1 MFLFLH
7 PTKMI
12 NKAPEQH
19 AKSWRAKSTPK
30 NQDLGLRASK
40 VPLSSGHTSLQHCW
54 SKNCPILAC
63 LTPKRSAGQRDTPVS
78 HHRGATLEKKPR
90 RRQGKS
96 WRTERDG
103 GGAKLL
109 PLTRPSR
116 ALGRF
121 RGRRRPL
128 TELTWAGETLG
139 RGSRA
144 KIPMSKHVGETGRV

>member
-1 MFLFLH
+1 
-7 PTKMI
+7 MI

-78 HHRGATLEKKPR
+78 HHRGATLEKKTQKEAGEELEDR
-90 RRQGKS
+90 EG
-96 WRTERDG
+96 WRWSEAVASYKAQQSL
-103 GGAKLL
+103 GAV
-109 PLTRPSR
+109 PGPPPASYR
-116 ALGRF
+116 AHLGR
-121 RGRRRPL
+121 
-128 TELTWAGETLG
+128 
-139 RGSRA
+139 
-144 KIPMSKHVGETGRV
+144 